1 MNLNAHA
8 ERLIYRIAGLPV
20 AVSAL
25 WASTAD
31 GPSDVLQSAF
41 VWRYWHPDGVGEWSE
56 LAGGLLAWPVA
67 VLGGALWYTWRNGPV
82 VRSRTGKPITAQ
94 FGEQLKLYFTTGLLA
109 PWYYIFSLYDGDGS
123 RRAKAYL
130 CRFETKPS
138 IFMLLKRRKG
148 SPLTDKAAFAD
159 YCSERAIPCVP
170 TLLVLDGKASDASLP
185 DQDLFVKPSHG
196 RGGTGAERW
205 DRTEKGTFVGPDGE
219 TLAACQLL
227 ERFIRHSRSRPLI
240 VQPRLPTHP
249 ELKDLTAGALPTVR
263 IVTCLNERGEG
274 ELVGAVFRMSIGSNR
289 TVDNLHAG
297 GIAAAVDL
305 ASGRLS
311 RATNLGADA
320 RLGWLS
326 VHPDTNARIEGRALP
341 MWEDAKRLAVRAH
354 REFADRVVIG
364 WDIAILED
372 GPIIVEGNGNPD
384 MDILQRF
391 MRDGLR
397 RHRFTELL
405 AYHLRARMP
414 ALA

>member
-1 MNLNAHA
+1 MTLGAHA

-25 WASTAD
+25 WASTEGD
-31 GPSDVLQSAF
+31 PSEALLSAF
-41 VWRYWHPDGVGEWSE
+41 VWRYWHPQGAGEWSE
-56 LAGGLLAWPVA
+56 LVGGLMTWPIA
-67 VLGGALWYTWRNGPV
+67 VLGGVLWYTWRNGAV
-82 VRSRTGKPITAQ
+82 VRGRTGKPIRAQ
-94 FGEQLKLYFTTGLLA
+94 LADQLKLYFSSGLLA
-109 PWYYIFSLYDGDGS
+109 PWYYIFSLYDGDSS

-130 CRFETKPS
+130 YRFETKPS
-138 IFMLLKRRKG
+138 IFLLLKRRKG
-148 SPLTDKAAFAD
+148 SPLTDKGAFAE
-159 YCSERAIPCVP
+159 YCAARGIRCIP
-170 TLLVLDGKASDASLP
+170 TLLILDGKPPHRPLP
-185 DQDLFVKPSHG
+185 EEDLFVKPSHG

-205 DRTEKGTFVGPDGE
+205 DRGDRGSYTAPSGERLTPDH
-219 TLAACQLL
+219 LL
-227 ERFIRHSRSRPLI
+227 ERLVRRSRRYPLI
-240 VQPRLPTHP
+240 VQPRLPIHP
-249 ELKDLTAGALPTVR
+249 ELADLTAGALPTMRV
-263 IVTCLNERGEG
+263 VTCLNELGTG
-274 ELVGAVFRMSIGSNR
+274 ELVGAVFRMSIGANR

-326 VHPDTNARIEGRALP
+326 SHPDTDARIEGRALP
-341 MWEDAKRLAVRAH
+341 LWEDAKRLAIEAH
-354 REFADRVVIG
+354 RHFGDRVVVG

-397 RHRFTELL
+397 QHRFAELL
-405 AYHLRARMP
+405 AFHLRERMP